1 MTNQSIFP
9 STRSAGLDRL
19 QNFLPYAA
27 QDYAQG
33 RNRDRGP
40 EQPAAVSKLSPY
52 IRYRMISEK
61 EILAQVFAV
70 HGPEAAQKF
79 IEEILWR
86 TYWKGWL
93 ELHPSLWEFYLDE
106 RDSDKQFVDCK
117 ILQQAEMGQTGI
129 EGFDDWAIE
138 LTTTGYL
145 HNHARMWFAS
155 IWIFTLQ
162 LPWTLGADFFLR
174 HLVDADVASNT
185 LSWRWVAGLHTRG
198 KSYLATA
205 DNIFRHT
212 GGRFNP
218 KGLVSSTIKINDRWY
233 GNQVRLSDLT
243 QPNASLPTILL
254 VHHDDLNPEPQLF
267 NNYNIV
273 LVILI
278 NEEELSWGEK
288 ARLFIKGAINDTKL
302 RIYEHY
308 QYPVF
313 LEDKLDATN
322 LLEAARSTGV
332 SQIITQV
339 APIGPIATKLALVGS
354 ILTQNDIDL
363 IQVRR
368 KWDDCLWPHAKTSF
382 FKFKE
387 HISPILLEDS
397 FLK

>member
-1 MTNQSIFP
+1 MTNQAIFP

-117 ILQQAEMGQTGI
+117 ILQQAETGQTGI

-218 KGLVSSTIKINDRWY
+218 KGLVSSTIKIND
-233 GNQVRLSDLT
+233 
-243 QPNASLPTILL
+243 
-254 VHHDDLNPEPQLF
+254 
-267 NNYNIV
+267 
-273 LVILI
+273 
-278 NEEELSWGEK
+278 
-288 ARLFIKGAINDTKL
+288 
-302 RIYEHY
+302 
-308 QYPVF
+308 
-313 LEDKLDATN
+313 
-322 LLEAARSTGV
+322 
-332 SQIITQV
+332 
-339 APIGPIATKLALVGS
+339 
-354 ILTQNDIDL
+354 
-363 IQVRR
+363 
-368 KWDDCLWPHAKTSF
+368 
-382 FKFKE
+382 
-387 HISPILLEDS
+387 
-397 FLK
+397 